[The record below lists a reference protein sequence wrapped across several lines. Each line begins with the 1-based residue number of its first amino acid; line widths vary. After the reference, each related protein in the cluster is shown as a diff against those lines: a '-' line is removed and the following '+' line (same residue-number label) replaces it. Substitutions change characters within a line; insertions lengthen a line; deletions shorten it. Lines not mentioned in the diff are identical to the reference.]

1 LIDRSVALSSVD
13 RRHRRPFLCALVA
26 RCRHRYRLE
35 CNRLLSRPST
45 YLRSSTGHRQ
55 RRCSHFSTGPLPPR
69 ASVAASVRRATAFL
83 SQTVSALA
91 PVSASATVGALAPL
105 SASATVSALA
115 PVSALAT
122 VSALAPLRALAR
134 RHCFCCGHCHRSRTD
149 WPPLPSPLSD
159 SDWLPL
165 PPLPSPHWPV
175 APLLFPSQP
184 WPVATASAPSTGPS
198 PLLPTASVVTIAP
211 APARPRHLIP
221 DVPAAP
227 AAIAPHS
234 VGFSCLIHAF
244 VNRPAAVIARLFLL
258 RFRSSTEPP
267 PPELS

>member
-1 LIDRSVALSSVD
+1 MSPSLPLCNRLLS
-13 RRHRRPFLCALVA
+13 
-26 RCRHRYRLE
+26 RLE
-35 CNRLLSRPST
+35 CNRLPSRPYT
-45 YLRSSTGHRQ
+45 YFRSSTGH
-55 RRCSHFSTGPLPPR
+55 SPPR
-69 ASVAASVRRATAFL
+69 ASVAASARRATAFI
-83 SQTVSALA
+83 
-91 PVSASATVGALAPL
+91 L

-122 VSALAPLRALAR
+122 VSALAPLPALAR
-134 RHCFCCGHCHRSRTD
+134 RHCFCFGHCHPSRAD
-149 WPPLPSPLSD
+149 WPPLPSPLSVTD
-159 SDWLPL
+159 WPLPSLPYRLAAVAIAPFRFRLWLPL

-175 APLLFPSQP
+175 APPLFPFQP

-198 PLLPTASVVTIAP
+198 PLLPTASVVAIAP

-227 AAIAPHS
+227 AAIAPHF
-234 VGFSCLIHAF
+234 VGSSCLIHAF

-258 RFRSSTEPP
+258 RFRSNTEP